1 MLYLVH
7 LVWFELTPVV
17 VIYTDCIGSCKSN
30 YHASTTTTATTVYVA
45 DKSKMFKNDSD
56 LNSSTHIDGIKS
68 MTFVYSLLQTA

>member
-30 YHASTTTTATTVYVA
+30 YHAITTTTATTVYVA